1 MITLA
6 FNFNFIHFPFHS
18 TDPIPLSLDFRTLNM
33 FLLLHNSYSI
43 LIVTNSVVLNSCV
56 CVCVNSVFE
65 DKVHMP
71 TATKPTA
78 GVHVVAPHH
87 LGNHAAVNIEHHV
100 HDHFAGACV
109 CLSLSLCL
117 FPPTGFTISP
127 GNLWVLER
135 GREYTISV
143 HIFDKNNHKVYLM
156 EVRRVC
162 DRGVCS

>member
-109 CLSLSLCL
+109 CLSLSLSVSSLPQGSPSPLATCGCWREGGSTPFL
-117 FPPTGFTISP
+117 FTSLTRTTTKSIS
-127 GNLWVLER
+127 WR
-135 GREYTISV
+135 
-143 HIFDKNNHKVYLM
+143 
-156 EVRRVC
+156 
-162 DRGVCS
+162 